1 VRTSEII
8 GNRWRIVGSMQ
19 NGQEYLYEVLDYV
32 ANGKVKII
40 SETFSLDDVTMHMK
54 R

>member
-1 VRTSEII
+1 VITSEII